1 MFTIGYLYIAGL
13 FYFIQSTRGYCISIC
28 KNPFIKITKI
38 EEPSRRPFY
47 IYPQIVKD
55 NYFQQWDDGEVE
67 WDFPQTNSVSLTKE
81 ILENDLYY
89 YYKTTKLTQPENC
102 EYTNTIYEKYF
113 KNKLYIRV
121 RKTYLKEVYSSLIK
135 NAYKDMVKIET
146 FAYEFQD
153 LALHNMNI
161 NSNSVDSDLAMLL
174 ITTGLGLI
182 HNKNKLN
189 NIENLKQVHKFA
201 NKEER
206 MENYRK
212 IKRDVGLLFIIL
224 TTIFGRNVRNAE

>member
-13 FYFIQSTRGYCISIC
+13 FYFIQSTTGYCISIC

-38 EEPSRRPFY
+38 EEPSPRAFY
-47 IYPQIVKD
+47 PYPQVVKD
-55 NYFQQWDDGEVE
+55 NYFQQWDHGEVE
-67 WDFPQTNSVSLTKE
+67 WDFPQTNSAGFTKE

-113 KNKLYIRV
+113 KNKVYIRV

-182 HNKNKLN
+182 HNKNKFD
-189 NIENLKQVHKFA
+189 NIENLKQIHKFA

-206 MENYRK
+206 MEDYRK
-212 IKRDVGLLFIIL
+212 IKRNVGLLFIIL

>member
-38 EEPSRRPFY
+38 EEPSPRPFY

-67 WDFPQTNSVSLTKE
+67 WDFPQTNSASFTKE
-81 ILENDLYY
+81 ILENELYY
-89 YYKTTKLTQPENC
+89 YYKTTKLTQPEIC

-113 KNKLYIRV
+113 KNKVYIRV

-161 NSNSVDSDLAMLL
+161 NSNSVDSDLAILL
-174 ITTGLGLI
+174 ITSGLGLI
-182 HNKNKLN
+182 HNKNKLD

-206 MENYRK
+206 MEDYRK